1 MFCPN
6 CGTAIPADSKF
17 CYKCGK
23 KIEKDINSF
32 DNPKIAPE
40 KTKDTKKGKTG
51 RFILIVLVIAAIAAA
66 ALFFFYPCI
75 RGHVWAEATCVEPEK
90 CEQCGATSGE
100 PLGHD
105 WTDATCTKLSAC
117 RECGETR
124 GDFADHKWEKATCAA
139 PKTCS
144 VCKKTEGSAL
154 GHTWKEATDTTPK
167 RCTGCGL
174 MEPLPRP
181 TTGQIFEGKDKTRS
195 STLLVE
201 NESDLD
207 CYVVLKNTSFEVVY
221 SFYIRANES
230 KHVSVPS
237 GEFYLYL
244 SQGEDWYGTEYYF
257 GEGTEPRLDSSLMD
271 FNKYWW
277 TYTVV

>member
-6 CGTAIPADSKF
+6 CGASVPEDSKF
-17 CYKCGK
+17 CYVCGK
-23 KIEKDINSF
+23 KIEVKNDSLKE
-32 DNPKIAPE
+32 NPK
-40 KTKDTKKGKTG
+40 KTKQPKKRKTG
-51 RFILIVLVIAAIAAA
+51 LVILAILVAAALAAA

-90 CEQCGATSGE
+90 CEQCGATNGE

-105 WTDATCTKLSAC
+105 WTDATCTKLSTC